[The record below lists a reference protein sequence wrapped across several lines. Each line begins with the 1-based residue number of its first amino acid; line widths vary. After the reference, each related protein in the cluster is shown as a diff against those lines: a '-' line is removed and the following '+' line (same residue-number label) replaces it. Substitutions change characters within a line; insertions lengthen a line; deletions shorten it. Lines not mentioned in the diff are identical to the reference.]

1 MIYVLGSNLNV
12 SDLPLSNTLQY
23 TIQNDKTKIAG
34 ILGMGIRKPD
44 VVKCYVNDD
53 IVCNRIANGCES
65 KIVRFKDDNAL
76 LALLSG
82 SSSENTKIT
91 DEATKSEE
99 APDIVHETET
109 TASDVTKMQD
119 SLYDAADKEPI
130 APEDITK
137 VEKDSRDEVE
147 EASSAPMMAQPIDG
161 GSLFEIDS
169 LRQKL
174 ATTEAILAQN
184 RKCLEET
191 KQERNELYDYAAKQ
205 IEELTE
211 EYEGRLKEA
220 QLAVETLRAQIE
232 AGSESPL
239 SNFEVY
245 AEKCRA
251 VIKTG
256 ISLSN
261 PPHNTI
267 TIAPGSPD
275 AAKTLYQ
282 SLAILALSSFA
293 GVIVDFTGD
302 PAFSNTLV
310 NLAYRLRGMEIRKN
324 QNREPTPNDYINCNV
339 DANKDLVRYIRDNEP
354 LDNLANTNF
363 GNSRVLIAGFYHD
376 IALLTMNWEKFFE
389 DVSSS
394 SLAKGQPVIVLL
406 PTINTFISRYL
417 VSYLA
422 TGVRGCVATVCS
434 SSDLYS
440 TELNLRAVPDHRV
453 KVLAL
458 NYTENETT
466 RRMLSQVLNT
476 RFSVRVFAANKFF
489 YQDPTPELFM
499 QDTQNNSR
507 IWQEA
512 FAQGT

>member
-1 MIYVLGSNLNV
+1 M
-12 SDLPLSNTLQY
+12 
-23 TIQNDKTKIAG
+23 
-34 ILGMGIRKPD
+34 
-44 VVKCYVNDD
+44 
-53 IVCNRIANGCES
+53 
-65 KIVRFKDDNAL
+65 
-76 LALLSG
+76 
-82 SSSENTKIT
+82 
-91 DEATKSEE
+91 
-99 APDIVHETET
+99 
-109 TASDVTKMQD
+109 
-119 SLYDAADKEPI
+119 
-130 APEDITK
+130 
-137 VEKDSRDEVE
+137 
-147 EASSAPMMAQPIDG
+147 
-161 GSLFEIDS
+161 
-169 LRQKL
+169 
-174 ATTEAILAQN
+174 
-184 RKCLEET
+184 
-191 KQERNELYDYAAKQ
+191 
-205 IEELTE
+205 
-211 EYEGRLKEA
+211 
-220 QLAVETLRAQIE
+220 
-232 AGSESPL
+232 
-239 SNFEVY
+239 
-245 AEKCRA
+245 
-251 VIKTG
+251 
-256 ISLSN
+256 
-261 PPHNTI
+261 
-267 TIAPGSPD
+267 
-275 AAKTLYQ
+275 YQ

>member
-245 AEKCRA
+245 AEKCHGYFAFKSAAQYNNYCAR
-251 VIKTG
+251 
-256 ISLSN
+256 LS
-261 PPHNTI
+261 
-267 TIAPGSPD
+267 
-275 AAKTLYQ
+275 
-282 SLAILALSSFA
+282 
-293 GVIVDFTGD
+293 
-302 PAFSNTLV
+302 
-310 NLAYRLRGMEIRKN
+310 R
-324 QNREPTPNDYINCNV
+324 
-339 DANKDLVRYIRDNEP
+339 
-354 LDNLANTNF
+354 
-363 GNSRVLIAGFYHD
+363 
-376 IALLTMNWEKFFE
+376 
-389 DVSSS
+389 
-394 SLAKGQPVIVLL
+394 
-406 PTINTFISRYL
+406 
-417 VSYLA
+417 
-422 TGVRGCVATVCS
+422 CS
-434 SSDLYS
+434 
-440 TELNLRAVPDHRV
+440 
-453 KVLAL
+453 
-458 NYTENETT
+458 
-466 RRMLSQVLNT
+466 
-476 RFSVRVFAANKFF
+476 
-489 YQDPTPELFM
+489 
-499 QDTQNNSR
+499 
-507 IWQEA
+507 
-512 FAQGT
+512 